1 MIWTGLGFVFFVLV
15 FFLFGAPVKTY
26 ILEHELSHILVAVM
40 SGTKIRRVSF
50 HARNAYVRTDRVNLF
65 MALVPYSLPL
75 YTLFVILLM
84 KLIQQ
89 FTQALLIMGLLYFIA
104 GLTLSFHFVA
114 TIYYLQL
121 EQPDTQR
128 YGSFASL
135 ILVTTWAIIILVL
148 VLALMFEDVQV
159 MLFFRL
165 SIADAGVIYRRI
177 AEYLYSLFHRMYV
190 FFLTI

>member
-1 MIWTGLGFVFFVLV
+1 MIWSGLGFVFFIIV
-15 FFLFGAPVKTY
+15 FFMFGAPVKTY
-26 ILEHELSHILVAVM
+26 VLEHELSHILVAMM

-50 HARNAYVRTDRVNLF
+50 HTGNAYVRTDRVNLF
-65 MALVPYSLPL
+65 IALGPYSLPL
-75 YTLFVILLM
+75 YTLFVILVL

-89 FTQALLIMGLLYFIA
+89 FTHALPVMGILYFIA

-114 TIYYLQL
+114 TMHYLQL

-135 ILVTTWAIIILVL
+135 IFVTTWALIILVL

-159 MLFFRL
+159 LLFFRE
-165 SIADAGVIYRRI
+165 SIGEAGVIYRHI
-177 AEYLYSLFHRMYV
+177 AKHLYDMFHRIYV